1 MTQETLPVYGVDDAT
16 YQAAGGLE
24 GITRIV
30 DRFYDL
36 MDSLP
41 EAKTLRDMHGDDL
54 TLSRQK
60 LTYFLS
66 GWMGGPKLFAEH
78 FGPINIPIAHSHLH
92 VDENSKNSW
101 LHCMDLALQQLD
113 YPNDFRDYLMQKL
126 AVPAESIRL
135 MSGLHPGHAAT
146 KQIP

>member
-1 MTQETLPVYGVDDAT
+1 MTSTTLPIFGDGDAT
-16 YQAAGGLE
+16 YKAAGELE

-36 MDSLP
+36 MESLP
-41 EAKTLRDMHGDDL
+41 EAKKLRDMHPDDL

-78 FGPINIPIAHSHLH
+78 FGPISLPVAHSHLH
-92 VDENSKNSW
+92 IDEDSKNSW
-101 LHCMDLALQQLD
+101 MFCMDTALSQLE
-113 YPNDFRDYLMQKL
+113 YPEDFREYLMRKL
-126 AVPAESIRL
+126 ATPAESIRL
-135 MSGLHPGHAAT
+135 MAGLHPGHAAT
-146 KQIP
+146 KQIT